1 MKLVYTGPALRDL
14 DRLRHWIAE
23 HNPSAARRMIS
34 KLKRILSQ
42 LLHFPLLGIAIEE
55 TPEIRDLI
63 IDAYIVRYRIDT
75 EKRIIYILRI
85 WHGREDER

>member
-14 DRLRHWIAE
+14 ERLRNWIAE
-23 HNPSAARRMIS
+23 HNPNAARRMILR
-34 KLKRILSQ
+34 LKRTLLQ
-42 LLHFPLLGIAIEE
+42 LLRFPLLGIAVEE

-63 IDAYIVRYRIDT
+63 VDTYIVRYRIDA